1 MSLKITKNKG
11 VFHLNGNINS
21 ETSNSL
27 QTHLEFL
34 ISLDKIITINIDNVT
49 EIDANGLLVLK
60 NFYYSAIRKNKTF
73 WITGVGCKEIY
84 DEMKHSNVA

>member
-1 MSLKITKNKG
+1 MESKDSIDPASLAKNVWLLVG
-11 VFHLNGNINS
+11 CRWD
-21 ETSNSL
+21 T
-27 QTHLEFL
+27 
-34 ISLDKIITINIDNVT
+34 DNVT